1 VTADRYL
8 CVDSHGEHQLVR
20 ELQEEFGFDAELAAG
35 MVSLAQK
42 VVAREGRFS
51 LEGLMR
57 LGRLAYA
64 QDPLLR
70 LYMDGELP
78 DPSP

>member
-1 VTADRYL
+1 
-8 CVDSHGEHQLVR
+8 VDSHGEHQLVQ

-42 VVAREGRFS
+42 AVAREGRFS
-51 LEGLMR
+51 LEGVLR
-57 LGRLAYA
+57 YAHLAYE

-78 DPSP
+78 DPRP